1 MVYVTKPSLCFRSA
15 LHGFIS
21 LEEVGFFQ
29 GTKANVDKSY
39 KQLVTRFLSTLTIE
53 EES

>member
-21 LEEVGFFQ
+21 LEKVGFFQ

-39 KQLVTRFLSTLTIE
+39 KQLVTRFLPTLTIR